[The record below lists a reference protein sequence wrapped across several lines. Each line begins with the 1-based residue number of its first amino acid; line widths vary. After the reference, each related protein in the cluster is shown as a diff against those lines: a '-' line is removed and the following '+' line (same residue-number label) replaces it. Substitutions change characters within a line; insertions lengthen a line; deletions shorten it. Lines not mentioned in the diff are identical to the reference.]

1 MPDLLWLADLGRA
14 SVAALWLPVA
24 AWSAVALVAEA
35 ALRLGRPPAALAL
48 PVRGAVLAAL
58 PLAVLVPPALAA
70 LAPEAAGAVAAAVPD
85 VLWLPEVAVG
95 GPAPVVEA
103 AGPARLD
110 VLLGLGVLAV
120 VLVGAYRVVEL
131 LHALGGVARA
141 RRAFPPSS
149 PEGQA
154 AVDAARR
161 RLGVARPVA
170 AAEAPPGAAP
180 FTVGWRRP
188 VVALPARLDAA
199 AREVAAVHEVAHVR
213 RSDFA
218 WHAAQRAVAAVF
230 GAHPLVWTLGRGLDL
245 DRERAADA
253 LVLDACPGQRRAYA
267 DLLFSYAAL
276 PAPALALGAARGS
289 SSLKSRIDAMTTPLS
304 PAQSR
309 RLGRL
314 GRLAALVAVGL
325 TVVGAAAMAPAR
337 SMAPSGAG
345 GTAAA
350 DSLGRLIDRVDV
362 WRGDGVRIVVQLK
375 DGTTHDD
382 AVAVLD
388 LADAGSEGTQAA
400 SLEVLYDGGS
410 VRRDVRLA
418 DGFTQLGLHAVSNIG
433 GAVLPIQHSDTAGRD
448 TTDQVYEVAD
458 DPPVLVGGL
467 DGIAGRV
474 QYPEPQRRAGVE
486 GTAILQFIVEKDGT
500 VGELQVIR
508 SAGNDGLDRAAM
520 AAVRPSRFEPGR
532 VDGEPVRVRFAVPV
546 TFRLP
551 EGEGGPSDG
560 RVREVRPDP
569 EGEDGVY
576 GVVDDMPQLIGGLQ
590 GLQDR
595 VVYPQ
600 VAKDA
605 GIEGQ
610 VIVQFIVN
618 EAGRVEDPVVLRSPD
633 DALSEAALAAVR
645 ESRFEPGRT
654 DGEAV
659 KVRFAVPITF
669 RLPAGDGVDRGSHS
683 EGDGSGGA
691 DGVVRYSGL
700 DVALLAPGSRQAFTG
715 TLRGL
720 PEILA
725 RDDTPS
731 SEVEVR
737 YTVGSSG
744 RVVETKMSEAPPALR
759 QLAAFLLGT
768 VRLDPGRRPETAWTG
783 TFRLS
788 YQADA

>member
-1 MPDLLWLADLGRA
+1 MPDFLWLADLGRA

-35 ALRLGRPPAALAL
+35 ALRLGRPPAALGL

-58 PLAVLVPPALAA
+58 PLAVLLPPLLSA
-70 LAPEAAGAVAAAVPD
+70 LAPEAAGVVAAAVPD

-103 AGPARLD
+103 AGPPLLD

-120 VLVGAYRVVEL
+120 VVIGAYRVVEL
-131 LHALGGVARA
+131 LHALVGVARA
-141 RRAFPPSS
+141 RRAFPPSG
-149 PEGQA
+149 PDGQA

-161 RLGVARPVA
+161 QLGVVRPVA
-170 AAEAPPGAAP
+170 AAEAPPGSAP

-304 PAQSR
+304 PTHSR

-314 GRLAALVAVGL
+314 GRIAGLALLALAGGLAMTTAPAPSNTGSPIGGPLGDYIARVDIVAEPGEPPTLVATVADDAPAGTLNALAADL
-325 TVVGAAAMAPAR
+325 
-337 SMAPSGAG
+337 
-345 GTAAA
+345 A
-350 DSLGRLIDRVDV
+350 DPT
-362 WRGDGVRIVVQLK
+362 GDVRIVVR
-375 DGTTHDD
+375 GR
-382 AVAVLD
+382 
-388 LADAGSEGTQAA
+388 EGTRT
-400 SLEVLYDGGS
+400 VFGRPDPFDRGG
-410 VRRDVRLA
+410 VYA
-418 DGFTQLGLHAVSNIG
+418 DLSGRFLRA
-433 GAVLPIQHSDTAGRD
+433 LPD
-448 TTDQVYEVAD
+448 TTDEVFEVVD
-458 DPPVLVGGL
+458 DPPVLIGGL
-467 DGIAGRV
+467 AGIQERLE
-474 QYPEPQRRAGVE
+474 YPELQRRAGVE
-486 GTAILQFIVEKDGT
+486 GRAVLQFIVEKDGG
-500 VGELQVIR
+500 VSELQVIR
-508 SAGNDGLDRAAM
+508 SSGNDGLDRAAM

-551 EGEGGPSDG
+551 EGEGGPSDD

-576 GVVDDMPQLIGGLQ
+576 GIVDDMPQLIGGLQ

-595 VVYPQ
+595 LVYPQ

-610 VIVQFIVN
+610 VVVQFIVN
-618 EAGRVEDPVVLRSPD
+618 EQGRVEDPVVLRSPD
-633 DALSEAALAAVR
+633 DVLSEAALAAVR

-654 DGEAV
+654 GGEAV

-669 RLPAGDGVDRGSHS
+669 RLPNGDGEDRGQALPSPG
-683 EGDGSGGA
+683 EVRQRLPYSGTDLGLLANEAHVRYMRSRTLAILDDHDAAGGTAVVRYTLLPNGRATDLRMAEDTA
-691 DGVVRYSGL
+691 DGVVG
-700 DVALLAPGSRQAFTG
+700 D
-715 TLRGL
+715 
-720 PEILA
+720 LA
-725 RDDTPS
+725 RSLVAMMEFRED
-731 SEVEVR
+731 R
-737 YTVGSSG
+737 
-744 RVVETKMSEAPPALR
+744 RPPQPVTDAY
-759 QLAAFLLGT
+759 F
-768 VRLDPGRRPETAWTG
+768 RLDYRQR
-783 TFRLS
+783 
-788 YQADA
+788 Q